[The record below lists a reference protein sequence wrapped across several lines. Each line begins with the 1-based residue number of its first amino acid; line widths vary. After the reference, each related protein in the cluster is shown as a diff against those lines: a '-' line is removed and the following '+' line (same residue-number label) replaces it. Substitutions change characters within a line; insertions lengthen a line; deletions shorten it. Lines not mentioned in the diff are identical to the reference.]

1 MVRLQPA
8 GVAVLVGERVFS
20 SSHYGSTATGFFAS
34 ANPRILL
41 LSIPL
46 WFDCNQ
52 ARKKERDG
60 LTMSPSHYGST
71 ATVMDGGVEIPVV
84 KSLHPTMVRLQLLK
98 PSRLP
103 SPSTSLHPT
112 MVRLQPALFSR
123 LADLSPRSP
132 SHYGSTATAQNLCST
147 AIVLWVSIPLWFD
160 CNFEKRGHN
169 GRRIIMVSIPLWF
182 DCNNDRGEEGGFK

>member
-132 SHYGSTATAQNLCST
+132 SHYGSTATHRSPRRSCCSSPSPSHYGST
-147 AIVLWVSIPLWFD
+147 ATWGNGPLPFPQKEVSIPLWFD
-160 CNFEKRGHN
+160 CNSLRGRG
-169 GRRIIMVSIPLWF
+169 GRER
-182 DCNNDRGEEGGFK
+182 